1 MKSQVSSVKSNLE
14 WYSYLIKNLIR
25 RECIARLHLSRR
37 DLKEVVGKS
46 LLSTEETNQLI
57 ASKIQ
62 EGVPFMVGRFGG
74 TELSTIVSVLRAH
87 KFPHIDRREY
97 YLERLYRLSGFFPQ
111 SIELE
116 EKFTNLMLQYAED
129 VDLLGTWQLFME
141 DYIIKKY
148 AIQTQVTKLGFLS
161 PWELRNMPD
170 SKVKPWSHAL
180 AGKKVLVI
188 HPFEDSIKEQYEN
201 HREHIFENIFPA
213 EDILPVFDLKTIKA
227 VQSLGGENTEQ
238 FETWFNALDYMIDQ
252 CRKQDFDVAII
263 GCGAYGFPLA
273 AEIKKMGKCA
283 IHLGGAT
290 QLMFGIKGRRWME
303 NSFAEFADNV
313 INNYWVSPSNEETPK
328 SAARVEGGC
337 YW

>member
-1 MKSQVSSVKSNLE
+1 MKSQTDGLKSNFE
-14 WYSYLIKNLIR
+14 WYSYLIKNIIR
-25 RECIARLHLSRR
+25 RECTARLHLSRR
-37 DLKEVVGKS
+37 DLKTVAGKP
-46 LLSTEETNQLI
+46 LLSIEETNQLI

-62 EGVPFMVGRFGG
+62 KGVPFMVGRFGG
-74 TELSTIVSVLRAH
+74 TELSTVVSVLRAH

-97 YLERLYRLSGFFPQ
+97 YLERLYRLSGFFPH

-116 EKFTNLMLQYAED
+116 EKFTNLMLQYAGD
-129 VDLLGTWQLFME
+129 VDLLGSWQLFME
-141 DYIIKKY
+141 DYIIKNY
-148 AIQTQVTKLGFLS
+148 AMQTQVTKLGFLS
-161 PWELRNMPD
+161 PWELRHVPNRQ
-170 SKVKPWSHAL
+170 VKPWSHAL
-180 AGKKVLVI
+180 AGKKVLII

-201 HREHIFENIFPA
+201 NREHIFENIFPA
-213 EDILPVFDLKTIKA
+213 EDILPVFELKTIKA

-252 CRKQDFDVAII
+252 FRKQEFDVAII

-273 AEIKKMGKCA
+273 AEIKRMGKCA

-303 NSFAEFADNV
+303 NKFAEFADKVMND
-313 INNYWVSPSNEETPK
+313 YWITPSKSETPV
-328 SAARVEGGC
+328 SAMEVEGGC